1 MLSIAELE
9 FRKKSHYCGPRLWPV
24 MVKGLT
30 MSVNSLSGPIQ
41 QGIKNKM
48 VQHVLPRSPVFIILN
63 ARPAVSFFYGSA
75 YYVTGSRKT
84 DQLEQI
90 LVLSNSQIY
99 RLQCIIS

>member
-1 MLSIAELE
+1 
-9 FRKKSHYCGPRLWPV
+9 
-24 MVKGLT
+24 

-48 VQHVLPRSPVFIILN
+48 VQHVLPRSPVFM
-63 ARPAVSFFYGSA
+63 SFFYGSA